1 MTAFFMV
8 AIGLSN
14 VLGNPLSGW
23 IMDHFDG
30 MNGLHGWQWLFVLEG
45 LPTAVVGIAVLFYL
59 DDSPRRRSLA
69 IRHAARLADETYGRG
84 RPSPP
89 TAAWP

>member
-1 MTAFFMV
+1 MFARDVWTFYGLRILLGVAEAGFFPGIILYLSDWFPDRQRARMTAFFMV

-30 MNGLHGWQWLFVLEG
+30 VNG
-45 LPTAVVGIAVLFYL
+45 
-59 DDSPRRRSLA
+59 
-69 IRHAARLADETYGRG
+69 
-84 RPSPP
+84 
-89 TAAWP
+89 